1 MPLVSPDLTAVIRHL
16 SGHRRG
22 QVDVVTGKT
31 RDIVVGASKEV
42 EIALRDSGSGT
53 DAIARLHRA
62 GPTYELEVL
71 SGQDVWVNR
80 ERVSGIR
87 LLCSGDLIEPGLG
100 GALLR
105 YRLYPPG
112 VVPVKSLAEI
122 FYDSVDGARSD
133 GRTGAFFAR
142 FARDLATQTTVGFR
156 IWILVCFSVLALS
169 AALLSMR

>member
-31 RDIVVGASKEV
+31 RDIVVGGSKEV
-42 EIALRDSGSGT
+42 EIELRDSASGT
-53 DAIARLHRA
+53 DGIARLHRA

-71 SGQDVWVNR
+71 AGQSLWVNR
-80 ERVSGIR
+80 ERVSGSR
-87 LLCSGDLIEPGLG
+87 LLCSGDLIEPGSG

-105 YRLYPPG
+105 YRLYQPD
-112 VVPVKSLAEI
+112 VVPLKSLAEI

-142 FARDLATQTTVGFR
+142 FARDVATQTTVGIR
-156 IWILVCFSVLALS
+156 IGLLVFFSVLVISVAIMSL
-169 AALLSMR
+169 R